1 MLYSIDGDGAG
12 GTDSFTSNLVGGVG
26 GERSVGLIPIAF
38 FGKGSMSLAP
48 LASGGGGGGG
58 PPPAV
63 TMVPPV
69 GAVETRIP

>member
-1 MLYSIDGDGAG
+1 MLYNDDGDGAG
-12 GTDSFTSNLVGGVG
+12 GTGTFISRLVGGVG
-26 GERSVGLIPIAF
+26 GERSVGLVPSAF
-38 FGKGSMSLAP
+38 LGKGSISLAP

-69 GAVETRIP
+69 GAVETKTP